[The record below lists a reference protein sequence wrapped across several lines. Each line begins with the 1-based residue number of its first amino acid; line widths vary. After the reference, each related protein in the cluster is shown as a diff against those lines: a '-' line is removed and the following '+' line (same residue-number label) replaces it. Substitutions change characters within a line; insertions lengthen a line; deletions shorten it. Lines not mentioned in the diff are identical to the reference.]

1 MKFKLPLLIT
11 MITGIIMVIKEF
23 IPHNPFDS
31 MDDILQ
37 DWYMIVAS
45 FAIIL
50 GVESLIHVH
59 SMKIS
64 FKRKDWQYS
73 VVLIVTLFLMAF
85 CGLFGGIEDKEFY
98 NLKNEQELETVLAME
113 IMLPEG
119 SMAIG
124 SLVPEGTAD
133 KGRYLYDN
141 QGKLKYDIV
150 KSKNVSARH
159 PERSYAIP
167 AQYQETVN
175 QSLKK
180 ILRDK
185 QVFLHRGGLAYA
197 WIFYLYGGF
206 QFSYRFIYTALG
218 STMFSILAFFV
229 ASAAYRAFKAR
240 TLEATLLLLS
250 AFIVMLGRVTF
261 GEMIADITSIDIPQ
275 ITEWLIDYPNTAGQK
290 AIMIGIALGII
301 STSLRV
307 ILGIEKSYLGRD

>member
-1 MKFKLPLLIT
+1 MKYRIPVLIT

-23 IPHNPFDS
+23 IPHNPFDR

-50 GVESLIHVH
+50 GVESLLHVH
-59 SMKIS
+59 AMKIS

-98 NLKNEQELETVLAME
+98 NLKDEQDINTVLNMDIQLADGTVK
-113 IMLPEG
+113 I
-119 SMAIG
+119 S
-124 SLVPEGTAD
+124 SLIPEGTAD
-133 KGRYLYDN
+133 KGKFMYEN
-141 QGKLKYDIV
+141 QGSIMLDIINE
-150 KSKNVSARH
+150 KNVSAVH
-159 PERSYAIP
+159 PERGYKIP
-167 AQYQETVN
+167 AQYQEKKN
-175 QSLKK
+175 QSLQKTLK
-180 ILRDK
+180 DQQI
-185 QVFLHRGGLAYA
+185 FLHRGGLKYA

-240 TLEATLLLLS
+240 TFEATLLLLS

-261 GEMIADITSIDIPQ
+261 GEMIADITSINIPF